1 MSLARIVF
9 FRLHESPRY
18 LVHAGRPHDAVK
30 SLQMI
35 SKFNGSELPIE
46 LEDVRDHHHP
56 SELCV
61 TDVER
66 SFSDN
71 STRPRATS
79 TTIFDATIIEDRGQA
94 PDAQNNITSGLVTAY
109 ASTGE
114 THGLESHNFSPPFS
128 RTTSSISI
136 TSAQKDAIAEDFSSV
151 EQSLLS
157 GPDDGIVIRDHSRY
171 SSTASRRSPMFEQ
184 HMRRMLPKWLR
195 RPLMGWWDRVEMV
208 LSPEWLRTT
217 LLVWSTW
224 CAMALGV

>member
-1 MSLARIVF
+1 MFLARIVF
-9 FRLHESPRY
+9 FRLYESPRY

-46 LEDVRDHHHP
+46 LEDVRDHHYP
-56 SELCV
+56 SELGV

-79 TTIFDATIIEDRGQA
+79 TTIFDATVIEDRGQV
-94 PDAQNNITSGLVTAY
+94 PNNDGINSGLVTAY

-114 THGLESHNFSPPFS
+114 TYGLESHNFSPPFS
-128 RTTSSISI
+128 RTPSSISI
-136 TSAQKDAIAEDFSSV
+136 TSAQKDAIMEDFSSV
-151 EQSLLS
+151 DQSLLP
-157 GPDDGIVIRDHSRY
+157 GPDGEVVIRDHSRY
-171 SSTASRRSPMFEQ
+171 SSTTSRRSPKFEQ
-184 HMRRMLPKWLR
+184 RMHRMLPKWLR

-208 LSPEWLRTT
+208 LAPEWLETT

-224 CAMALGV
+224 CAMALGA